1 MVLPNDSFPSTG
13 SHFLFDKLGFG
24 KNWLSKPVKEWKKDK
39 EFLEM
44 EEFILNLKI
53 TNDTAERGVKMIQD
67 YSKILTKDTKER
79 QDILQVVEQH
89 RNEIRDVK
97 KSTLKKYYKP

>member
-1 MVLPNDSFPSTG
+1 
-13 SHFLFDKLGFG
+13 
-24 KNWLSKPVKEWKKDK
+24 
-39 EFLEM
+39 M

-67 YSKILTKDTKER
+67 YSKILTKDSKER

-89 RNEIRDVK
+89 RDEIRDVK
-97 KSTLKKYYKP
+97 KSTLKKFYKP